1 MMITGGNETMYDRR
15 FFATTLGKAA
25 IVSIAAMLSFNVL
38 ALSQQMR
45 AAAPLAL
52 VSQSVELA

>member
-1 MMITGGNETMYDRR
+1 MYDRR